1 HINCST
7 TYRLPTNKELDDD
20 PPPQPRIVT
29 LKRDKEL
36 GFGFVAGSDRP
47 VIVRFV
53 KEGGPSEFTLQA
65 GDQIYE
71 VNGHN
76 VRDSPREHVIE
87 LIKSSEETV
96 TLVVCQPNTQNSI
109 RKSALL
115 TAAKK
120 ARLRS
125 NPSRVRFAEGV

>member
-1 HINCST
+1 MSSHINCST

-87 LIKSSEETV
+87 LIK
-96 TLVVCQPNTQNSI
+96 
-109 RKSALL
+109 
-115 TAAKK
+115 
-120 ARLRS
+120 
-125 NPSRVRFAEGV
+125 